1 MHFKNEDLFNLF
13 QKAKTK
19 CLVRESES
27 AHTRLDAEDVVVGR
41 EHVEVG
47 RVARISGGDG
57 NLRVV
62 DAGEVAGAGGLVLL
76 GLEREGV
83 SVNTGE
89 GATGVVLEG
98 LDLVEI
104 LGTLLLEAVLAVE
117 NKLELGHGTLSL
129 LSPGL
134 TSRNK
139 SGAVT
144 TGHDTRG
151 TGSSRDGEG
160 ILLNGSGRRGAAGE
174 RNLRR
179 TGSLTEVPE
188 AIGTGTGE
196 APHELLDGVVVGE
209 TNLLGGGVRRSAGIN
224 SVNASVLHLLNQ
236 VFVTLL
242 GEAATLLGVEVDV
255 VSPHLEGAGVEVSR
269 HVRCEV
275 EIDADLVILERDEG
289 EVETGVAVEEEHEG
303 EEHSRSRTRGGE
315 LTVSGLLGLIEVK
328 LGVEAPPLLVLLV
341 YTLTTDGQLDGGDR
355 TLGSPL
361 GGTTRGGGLQLDI
374 HVTDEITV
382 AGDSHGDAT
391 GVAGVTVES
400 LLDVLHREVGVALV
414 LGLVKSYLRVTSKVD
429 ILGTI
434 SYELHKTTGHFE
446 SFCTICGENN
456 SATFRDQ
463 IFLGLSKM
471 SVRPED
477 LEEGEIVPEDEIDEI
492 ETISDEELMEVD
504 EDEEEEEE
512 DEELDVVT
520 LMTSL
525 LATEDGDTVCTAL
538 ITIAQQLQT
547 QNKILIKI
555 LSKL

>member
-47 RVARISGGDG
+47 RLAGGNGLDG
-57 NLRVV
+57 DLRVV

-83 SVNTGE
+83 RVDTGE
-89 GATGVVLEG
+89 GATGVVVEG

-104 LGTLLLEAVLAVE
+104 LAVLRLEAVLAVE
-117 NKLELGHGTLSL
+117 DELELLHRTLRL
-129 LSPGL
+129 LSPSNS
-134 TSRNK
+134 T
-139 SGAVT
+139 
-144 TGHDTRG
+144 
-151 TGSSRDGEG
+151 
-160 ILLNGSGRRGAAGE
+160 GAAGQDDGSASSRGNGKVAGGGRGRVRGTESE
-174 RNLRR
+174 RGVSR
-179 TGSLTEVPE
+179 TLTEVPE
-188 AIGTGTGE
+188 VLGIRAGE
-196 APHELLDGVVVGE
+196 APHELLDGVVVGKAD
-209 TNLLGGGVRRSAGIN
+209 LLGATVGAVD
-224 SVNASVLHLLNQ
+224 SVNTGVLDLLDE

-255 VSPHLEGAGVEVSR
+255 VSPHLEDTLVEVGL
-269 HVRCEV
+269 HVRGEV
-275 EIDADLVILERDEG
+275 EIDADLVILESDEG
-289 EVETGVAVEEEHEG
+289 EVETGVAVEEEEEG
-303 EEHSRSRTRGGE
+303 EEHSLGVTRGGH
-315 LTVSGLLGLIEVK
+315 LAVSGLLGLIEVK

-341 YTLTTDGQLDGGDR
+341 YTLTTDGELDGRDR
-355 TLGSPL
+355 ALGSPH
-361 GGTTRGGGLQLDI
+361 GRTATGNGLQLDI

-446 SFCTICGENN
+446 SFCTIYGENN

-463 IFLGLSKM
+463 IFLGLDKM

-477 LEEGEIVPEDEIDEI
+477 LEEGEIVPEDENEDL
-492 ETISDEELMEVD
+492 ETITDDDEELVDIEED
-504 EDEEEEEE
+504 EDE
-512 DEELDVVT
+512 DDDVDLVS

-538 ITIAQQLQT
+538 VTIAQQLQT

-555 LSKL
+555 LSKI

>member
-19 CLVRESES
+19 CLVGESEA
-27 AHTRLDAEDVVVGR
+27 AHTRLDAEDIVVGR

-89 GATGVVLEG
+89 GAAGVVLEG

-134 TSRNK
+134 TAVVATGGDNGGTGRSRDGKVK
-139 SGAVT
+139 S
-144 TGHDTRG
+144 
-151 TGSSRDGEG
+151 TGSSVTGGAGSEGDLVRLTDG
-160 ILLNGSGRRGAAGE
+160 
-174 RNLRR
+174 
-179 TGSLTEVPE
+179 LTEVPE
-188 AIGTGTGE
+188 GIGGRTGK

-224 SVNASVLHLLNQ
+224 SVNTSVLHLLNQ
-236 VFVTLL
+236 VFMTLL

-255 VSPHLEGAGVEVSR
+255 VSPHLEGAGVEVII
-269 HVRCEV
+269 HVRREV
-275 EIDADLVILERDEG
+275 EIDADLMVLERDEG

-303 EEHSRSRTRGGE
+303 EVDSLARTRGGE

-361 GGTTRGGGLQLDI
+361 GGTTGGGGLQLDI

-382 AGDSHGDAT
+382 AGDSHGNTA
-391 GVAGVTVES
+391 GGAGVTVES

-504 EDEEEEEE
+504 EEEEEE

>member
-47 RVARISGGDG
+47 RGVRGNGGDG

-83 SVNTGE
+83 RVD
-89 GATGVVLEG
+89 TGVGAAGVVVEG

-104 LGTLLLEAVLAVE
+104 LTTLLLEAVLTVE
-117 NKLELGHGTLSL
+117 NELETGHRSIRL
-129 LSPGL
+129 LSPGNSVRA
-134 TSRNK
+134 TS
-139 SGAVT
+139 GY
-144 TGHDTRG
+144 DRG
-151 TGSSRDGEG
+151 TSSRRDGKVLRTDRGGG
-160 ILLNGSGRRGAAGE
+160 IRGARGKHGVSG
-174 RNLRR
+174 
-179 TGSLTEVPE
+179 TLTEVPE
-188 AIGTGTGE
+188 ARGIRTSE
-196 APHELLDGVVVGE
+196 APHKLLDGVVVRKAD
-209 TNLLGGGVRRSAGIN
+209 LLGATSGAVD
-224 SVNASVLHLLNQ
+224 SVNTSVLDLLDQ

-255 VSPHLEGAGVEVSR
+255 VSPHLEDTLVEVGL
-269 HVRCEV
+269 HVRGEV
-275 EIDADLVILERDEG
+275 EIDADLVVLERDEG

-303 EEHSRSRTRGGE
+303 EEDGLAILGGGE

-328 LGVEAPPLLVLLV
+328 LGVETPPLLVLLV
-341 YTLTTDGQLDGGDR
+341 YTLTTDGKLDGGDR
-355 TLGSPL
+355 TLGDPASSRGARSRL
-361 GGTTRGGGLQLDI
+361 GLKLDI

-504 EDEEEEEE
+504 EDEDEEEE

>member
-1 MHFKNEDLFNLF
+1 VHFKNEDLFNLF

-19 CLVRESES
+19 CLVGESETT
-27 AHTRLDAEDVVVGR
+27 HTRLDAEDVVVGR

-47 RVARISGGDG
+47 RGTRGRGGDG

-89 GATGVVLEG
+89 GAAGVVLEG

-104 LGTLLLEAVLAVE
+104 LAVLRLEAVLAVE
-117 NKLELGHGTLSL
+117 NKLELGHRTLGL
-129 LSPGL
+129 LGPGL
-134 TSRNK
+134 AVVVATS
-139 SGAVT
+139 
-144 TGHDTRG
+144 GHNGG
-151 TGSSRDGEG
+151 TGRGRDGKVESTG
-160 ILLNGSGRRGAAGE
+160 GGVARGAGSE
-174 RNLRR
+174 GDRVRD
-179 TGSLTEVPE
+179 TGGLTEVPE
-188 AIGTGTGE
+188 TIGTRTSE

-209 TNLLGGGVRRSAGIN
+209 ADLLGAGGIN
-224 SVNASVLHLLNQ
+224 SVNTGVLHLLNQ

-255 VSPHLEGAGVEVSR
+255 VSPHLEHTLVEVGL
-269 HVRCEV
+269 HVPSEV
-275 EIDADLVILERDEG
+275 EIDADLVVLERDEG

-303 EEHSRSRTRGGE
+303 EEDGLAILGGGE

-341 YTLTTDGQLDGGDR
+341 YTLTTDGKLDGGDR
-355 TLGSPL
+355 TLGDPASS
-361 GGTTRGGGLQLDI
+361 RGASSGFGLKLDI

-382 AGDSHGDAT
+382 AGDSHGNAAR
-391 GVAGVTVES
+391 VAGVTIES

-414 LGLVKSYLRVTSKVD
+414 FRLVKGYLRVTSEVD
-429 ILGTI
+429 ILGAV

-446 SFCTICGENN
+446 SFCTIYGENN

-471 SVRPED
+471 SIRPED
-477 LEEGEIVPEDEIDEI
+477 LEEGEIIPEDEIDEI
-492 ETISDEELMEVD
+492 ETITDDDDEELMEVD
-504 EDEEEEEE
+504 EEEEDE